1 MIEIMNKITFTI
13 FFFAFFTFLNASSIL
28 ACSCVPQGSESIEK
42 QVKEA
47 YTNSTAVFV
56 GEVVEVIEKP
66 DAYSVEIKFKV
77 VKSWK
82 NEFKDAA
89 SIKTGRGGGDCGYKF
104 EVGKRYLV
112 YTDGDKNNLR
122 TNICTRTSTF
132 ESNKDVAFLNKI
144 KKIKKS
150 KIKSSPK

>member
-1 MIEIMNKITFTI
+1 MNKIIITTFL
-13 FFFAFFTFLNASSIL
+13 FAFFTVLSASSVL
-28 ACSCVPQGSESIEK
+28 ACSCVPQGSQSIET

-66 DAYSVEIKFKV
+66 DVYITEVKFKD

-82 NEFKDAA
+82 NEFKDAVV
-89 SIKTGRGGGDCGYKF
+89 IKTGRGGGDCGYEF
-104 EVGKRYLV
+104 EVGKKYLV
-112 YTDGDKNNLR
+112 YADGDKNKLR
-122 TNICTRTSTF
+122 TNICTRTSAF
-132 ESNKDVAFLNKI
+132 ESNKDVAFLNKM
-144 KKIKKS
+144 KKIKKT